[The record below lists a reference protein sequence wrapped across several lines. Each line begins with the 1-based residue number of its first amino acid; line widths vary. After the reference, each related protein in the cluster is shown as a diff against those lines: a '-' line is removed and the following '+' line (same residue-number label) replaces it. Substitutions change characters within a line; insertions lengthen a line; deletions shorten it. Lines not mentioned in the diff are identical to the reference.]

1 MLRTLLLIA
10 SLSVISATASA
21 APVSRDD
28 PESADPGAASIS
40 TASIS
45 TVRPSPPPRASA
57 AALATLNAGVS
68 GGCPVTA
75 QAVLAVVEPRFRLG
89 GGFLLHQMPAN
100 SSSTR

>member
-10 SLSVISATASA
+10 SLCISSATAYPTFSATVSAGVSA

-45 TVRPSPPPRASA
+45 TAVGSAVVVTANPLASVAETPCSRTARGIPGA
-57 AALATLNAGVS
+57 AAGA
-68 GGCPVTA
+68 
-75 QAVLAVVEPRFRLG
+75 
-89 GGFLLHQMPAN
+89 
-100 SSSTR
+100 